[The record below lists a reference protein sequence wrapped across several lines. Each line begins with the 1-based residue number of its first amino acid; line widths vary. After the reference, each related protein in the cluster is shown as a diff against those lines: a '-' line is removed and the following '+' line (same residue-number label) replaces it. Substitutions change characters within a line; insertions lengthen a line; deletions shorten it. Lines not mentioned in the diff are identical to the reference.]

1 MQEATPYR
9 QASRRFR
16 PYKGASIMSSFKIDT
31 STAVVFV
38 AVEPKMKIINK
49 QTEEVAVDRETG
61 AKMMTVGLTIA
72 DEGEANLYNVSIPET
87 GVPAG
92 LTLGMP
98 VKVIGLKARDWENT
112 FNGEKRFG
120 IAFRAVALVA
130 PSGTKG

>member
-1 MQEATPYR
+1 
-9 QASRRFR
+9 
-16 PYKGASIMSSFKIDT
+16 MSSFKIDT

-72 DEGEANLYNVSIPET
+72 DEGEANLYTVSIPET

-98 VKVIGLKARDWENT
+98 VKVVGLKARDWENT

-130 PSGTKG
+130 PSTAKG

>member
-1 MQEATPYR
+1 
-9 QASRRFR
+9 
-16 PYKGASIMSSFKIDT
+16 MSSFKIDT

-38 AVEPKMKIINK
+38 AVEPKAKVINK
-49 QTEEVAVDRETG
+49 QTNEVAVDRETG

-72 DEGEANLYNVSIPET
+72 DEGEANLYTVSIPET
-87 GVPAG
+87 GVPEG
-92 LTLGMP
+92 ITLGMP

-130 PSGTKG
+130 PSAKG